1 MHAGEA
7 AWTNY
12 TPYEIRI
19 IGALVRLGQRREAH
33 ELARFFLA
41 ERRPPAWNQ
50 WPEIAWRDPRTPGH
64 QGDLPHSWIGA
75 EYVLVFRD
83 LFAFEREAD
92 RSLVIA
98 AGIPTEWLAAGEV
111 AVTGLPTWYGLLD
124 LRLRRAADGALHLT
138 LGGAHRLPPGGFR
151 FAPPGD
157 GPLRE
162 VRINGAPSADF
173 TPREVCITAFPAEV
187 VVGFHP

>member
-1 MHAGEA
+1 MP
-7 AWTNY
+7 WTNY

-19 IGALVRLGQRREAH
+19 IGALVRLGRCEEAH

-50 WPEIAWRDPRTPGH
+50 WPEIAWREPRTPGH

-92 RSLVIA
+92 RSLVVA
-98 AGIPTEWLAAGEV
+98 AGIPEDWLAAGEV
-111 AVTGLPTWYGLLD
+111 AVSGLPTWYGRLD
-124 LRLRRAADGALHLT
+124 LHLRRVADGALRLS

-151 FAPPGD
+151 FVPPGD
-157 GPLRE
+157 KPLRD
-162 VRINGAPSADF
+162 VRVNGEPATDF
-173 TPREVCITAFPAEV
+173 TPREACITTFPAEV
-187 VVGFHP
+187 VVKFHQ